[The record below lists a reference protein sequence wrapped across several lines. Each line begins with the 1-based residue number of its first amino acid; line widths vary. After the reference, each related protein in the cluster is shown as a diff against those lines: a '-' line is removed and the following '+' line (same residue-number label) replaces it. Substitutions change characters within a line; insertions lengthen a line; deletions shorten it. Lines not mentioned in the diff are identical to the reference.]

1 MIDGAVR
8 EMLALLVV
16 QRARLQRLR
25 AADDLAAL
33 AYGADLADEHA
44 AAAAILR
51 MMRPAAARA
60 ALRAMGRPEWAPP
73 GEAHDA

>member
-44 AAAAILR
+44 AAAILR